1 LYKTPFWRACHAD
14 LCEAFFS
21 LRSSYVSSLSDE
33 NYFGGT
39 VQETPQQYTQR
50 ILSFAD
56 GKDPLRLQQAAP
68 KKLAALIKG
77 KQKKQLSRRPA
88 PDKWSV
94 AEIMAHLA
102 DAEIAISWRLR
113 QVLSSNGV
121 AIEAYDQDSWAR
133 TFNYVRRDPRQSLES
148 FRILRGNNIALLKTV
163 PRKLWDNYGVHS
175 ERGNESVAHIARLVA
190 GHDVNHLQQVE
201 RILRKR

>member
-1 LYKTPFWRACHAD
+1 MYRLYQTKII
-14 LCEAFFS
+14 
-21 LRSSYVSSLSDE
+21 
-33 NYFGGT
+33 FGGT
-39 VQETPQQYTQR
+39 VLETPQQYTQR

-68 KKLAALIKG
+68 KRLAALIKG

-88 PDKWSV
+88 PGKWSV

-121 AIEAYDQDSWAR
+121 PIEAYDQ
-133 TFNYVRRDPRQSLES
+133 
-148 FRILRGNNIALLKTV
+148 
-163 PRKLWDNYGVHS
+163 
-175 ERGNESVAHIARLVA
+175 
-190 GHDVNHLQQVE
+190 
-201 RILRKR
+201 

>member
-1 LYKTPFWRACHAD
+1 
-14 LCEAFFS
+14 
-21 LRSSYVSSLSDE
+21 
-33 NYFGGT
+33 

-88 PDKWSV
+88 PGKWSV

-121 AIEAYDQDSWAR
+121 PIEAYDQDSWAK
-133 TFNYVRRDPRQSLES
+133 TFDYARRDPRQSLES
-148 FRILRGNNIALLKTV
+148 FRILRENNIALLKTV

-175 ERGNESVAHIARLVA
+175 ERGNESVAHIARMVA
-190 GHDVNHLQQVE
+190 GHDMNHLDQVE
-201 RILRKR
+201 RILLDKR